1 MLALLILVLSA
12 PPAAAKKVDLH
23 QVDWANRAYE
33 AEGKQVTLTK
43 GNWETYDEAEGF
55 GESLDLFGVKYVDLD
70 GDGTD
75 EAVVGLT
82 YWGGGTGKFD
92 SLTVFRAG
100 AAGPEVM
107 GRIPGGD
114 RADGGLAGFSVEK
127 AAVRVGRMHALPTGG
142 ACCPDFVTRELWRW
156 QAGKMVEVP
165 DAVGFE
171 TFAEDKDAKGAQA
184 GLEAGRKA
192 TKAGDSESAVAG
204 LLDALAKKPGDATI
218 LGELGFA
225 MKKAGWTTE
234 ARLALRATP
243 NATGPDKVKGAALYN
258 LGRLELDAGDA
269 AAAVAAF
276 ERSLKL
282 RPGNAPTEKALQQ
295 AKAKAAKP

>member
-1 MLALLILVLSA
+1 MLPLLVLVLLA
-12 PPAAAKKVDLH
+12 PPAVPPKSDLAS
-23 QVDWANRAYE
+23 VDWANRTYE
-33 AEGKQVTLTK
+33 AEGKQITLTK
-43 GNWETYDEAEGF
+43 GTWETFNEADDF

-114 RADGGLAGFSVEK
+114 RADGGLAEFSVEE

-142 ACCPDFVTRELWRW
+142 ACCPDFVTGELWRW
-156 QAGKMVEVP
+156 QGGKMVEVP
-165 DAVGFE
+165 DAV
-171 TFAEDKDAKGAQA
+171 TFDTFSEGKDAKAAKA
-184 GLEAGRKA
+184 GLKAGREA
-192 TKAGDSESAVAG
+192 TKAGEADAAVPT

-234 ARLALRATP
+234 ARLALRAAV
-243 NATGPDKVKGAALYN
+243 NAKGADKVKGAALYN

-269 AAAVAAF
+269 TAAVAAF

-282 RPGNAPTEKALQQ
+282 RPGNKPTEKALQQ